1 MSNVRKVLVLAL
13 GLLVVT
19 TSALPAFAQSPAQDE
34 ATFLEFEQIV
44 SDFSTAERIQ
54 AWEAFLQKYPSS
66 TYGPKVRDIIAELRG
81 EQRPSRSVVGSGG
94 DPDLD
99 FLDGP
104 APTPPPAPRATPRRP
119 VASTPRPIATPTPQV
134 ANPFMDAGTG
144 RARTNT
150 ASADGFSWNEPPPS
164 GASSSP
170 ATSKPPREPAAP
182 RIPRDNRP
190 PRAMHGV
197 GKATHTEVAIVAALA
212 PTEDHV
218 RNVLF
223 GVTATQR
230 FGRTWGLAVE
240 VFGASSSETDTL
252 RRLRTIGAEPQ
263 VISRIN
269 FLAGATAEANLLSAI
284 DRVTGQIP
292 YRNDLY
298 VRAGGGLVNSDLE
311 ICKEQPTG
319 DPCAAPL
326 YIEGVN
332 FAYVA
337 GGAGHR
343 FYATRWL
350 TFRTEVR
357 GRMILEL
364 IDGEMTPRP
373 DVQFNLGP
381 TFVF

>member
-1 MSNVRKVLVLAL
+1 MSNVRNALVLAL
-13 GLLVVT
+13 GLLLVAASTVP
-19 TSALPAFAQSPAQDE
+19 ALAQNAAQDE
-34 ATFLEFEQIV
+34 ATFREFQQIV
-44 SDFSTAERIQ
+44 SDFSTGERIQ

-66 TYGPKVRDIIAELRG
+66 TFVPKVKDIIAELRG
-81 EQRPSRSVVGSGG
+81 EKRPAAASTSSLGSGG

-99 FLDGP
+99 FLDDP
-104 APTPPPAPRATPRRP
+104 VPTPLAVRPTPRP
-119 VASTPRPIATPTPQV
+119 MATPRPIATPTPQMS
-134 ANPFMDAGTG
+134 NPFMDAGTG
-144 RARTNT
+144 RPRTNT
-150 ASADGFSWNEPPPS
+150 ASADGFSWGDS
-164 GASSSP
+164 GASDTGKP
-170 ATSKPPREPAAP
+170 KPPREVAP

-197 GKATHTEVAIVAALA
+197 GKASHTEVAVVAALA
-212 PTEDHV
+212 PTEDYV
-218 RNVLF
+218 RNTLF

-230 FGRTWGLAVE
+230 FGRTYGLAVE
-240 VFGASSSETDTL
+240 VFGANSAETDML
-252 RRLRTIGAEPQ
+252 RRLRTIGAEPE
-263 VISRIN
+263 VISKIN
-269 FLAGATAEANLLSAI
+269 FIAGATAEANLLSAI

-319 DPCAAPL
+319 DPCASPL
-326 YIEGVN
+326 FIEGVN
-332 FAYVA
+332 FGYFA

-364 IDGEMTPRP
+364 IDGEMTPRS
-373 DVQFNLGP
+373 DVQINLGP
-381 TFVF
+381 TFIF